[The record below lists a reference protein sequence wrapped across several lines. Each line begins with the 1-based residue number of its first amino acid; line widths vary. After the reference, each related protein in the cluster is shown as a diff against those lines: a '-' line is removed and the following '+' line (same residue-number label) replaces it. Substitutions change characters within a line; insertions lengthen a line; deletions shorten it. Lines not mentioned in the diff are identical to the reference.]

1 MSQALID
8 LEISH
13 KEFETIV
20 NEKKGIKKRNK
31 IVEIYKVMMKI
42 PSK

>member
-20 NEKKGIKKRNK
+20 NEKERYKK
-31 IVEIYKVMMKI
+31 MK
-42 PSK
+42 